1 MELKIRVMA
10 RKPSNLKEL
19 KHIAKDEWAKKDS
32 GDMQKAGQQSVCLI
46 AVIANVGFSIDY

>member
-1 MELKIRVMA
+1 MA